1 MNDAPPKPIADSI
14 PKTHSAVFAGY
25 AAIFIVIILI
35 VIKGY
40 AYYESGAVSILS
52 SLIDSVL
59 DSLVS
64 VMALSSIYYARR
76 PADADHRWGHGK
88 MEAVSALFQSAIIV
102 GGGVFLVFEAIDR
115 IAHPVVITHHMIGIY
130 VMGVSI
136 VLSGLLVFIQRRAL
150 QQSNSLAVEADSV
163 HYGSDILVNIGT
175 LIVLAVSFYGAPVW
189 LDGVFAMGVAGFMVY
204 MARGIAVKSLDML
217 LDRELSDD
225 DRARIIK
232 VIESHD
238 GVAGWH
244 DLRTHRNGADY
255 VMSFDIEVD
264 PEMTLWSAHE
274 IAKDLEEGILKL
286 YPAAEVLI
294 HIDPEGYTEDARH
307 RVKGVH
313 I

>member
-1 MNDAPPKPIADSI
+1 MSDQLQNVKIQTRP
-14 PKTHSAVFAGY
+14 AVFAGY
-25 AAIFIVIILI
+25 AAIFIVMILI

-102 GGGVFLVFEAIDR
+102 GGGVFLVFEALDR
-115 IAHPVVITHHMIGIY
+115 IVHPVVITHHMIGIY

-136 VLSGLLVFIQRRAL
+136 VLSGALVFIQRRAL

-175 LIVLAVSFYGAPVW
+175 LIILAASLYGAPLW
-189 LDGVFAMGVAGFMVY
+189 LDGVFAIGVAGFMVY

-238 GVAGWH
+238 KVVGWH

-264 PEMTLWSAHE
+264 PEMLLWAAHD
-274 IAKDLEEGILKL
+274 IAKDLEEGILQL
-286 YPAAEVLI
+286 YPAAEILI